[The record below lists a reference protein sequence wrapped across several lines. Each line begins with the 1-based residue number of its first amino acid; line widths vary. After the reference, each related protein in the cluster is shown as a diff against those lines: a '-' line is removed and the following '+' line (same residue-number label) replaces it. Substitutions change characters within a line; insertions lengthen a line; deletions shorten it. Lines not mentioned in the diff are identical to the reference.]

1 MGLEKMTVKKE
12 YVIKVNG
19 MFLSDVGTS
28 DIAFTGEST
37 DARRFNEKKESLG
50 RLIRNINS
58 MVCLGI
64 DKNQIEIMEIETT
77 EIVKNRIVDIEVI
90 KLPNGYIHGKVIE
103 KEEEQK

>member
-1 MGLEKMTVKKE
+1 MGLEKMSVKKE

-19 MFLSDVGTS
+19 MFLSDVGSS

-37 DARRFNEKKESLG
+37 DAKRFNDRKESLG
-50 RLIRNINS
+50 RLLRNINS

-64 DKNQIEIMEIETT
+64 DENQIEVLEIETT

-90 KLPNGYIHGKVIE
+90 RLPDGYIHGKVIE
-103 KEEEQK
+103 KEEE